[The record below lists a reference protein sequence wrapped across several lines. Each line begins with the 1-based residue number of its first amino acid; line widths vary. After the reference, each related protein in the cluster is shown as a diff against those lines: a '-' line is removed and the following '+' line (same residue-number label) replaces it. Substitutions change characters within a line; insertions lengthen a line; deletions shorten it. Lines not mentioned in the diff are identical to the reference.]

1 MTTIAIICTITFF
14 MFEIVINPITREM
27 AREKEDERRK
37 NN

>member
-14 MFEIVINPITREM
+14 MFEIVINPLTREL
-27 AREKEDERRK
+27 ARERENERK